1 MVRVRRCAS
10 LLGCGTMEY
19 PTVAPFEKSARTTSK
34 TSAREAE
41 RERRRELV
49 LTWNEITK
57 RTLPPTFERA
67 ANDWFQGVKPHL
79 AERTEAIYEVALR
92 CHLKPV
98 LGALLLCDIDASR
111 IASYQARRKAEKASA
126 RTLNKELQVLRQ
138 IFKRHKLWANLQGHV
153 KFEREH
159 SDISKALSRE
169 EEKNLLAACGSNAL
183 LNAVV
188 TLALNTA
195 LRKNEIRTL
204 RWSKIDFEKR
214 TVTVG
219 RSKTQAGT
227 GRVIPL
233 NQPAFDA
240 LVKWAGRLVESNADD
255 YVFPACE
262 AAGIEREHPDRER
275 IDPSRP
281 IKSWGSAWRAALKRA
296 KLQVRFHDLR
306 HTCITK
312 LAESQASERT
322 LMAIAGHVS
331 RTMIEHYSHIRMEA
345 KRAALDAIAAQSS
358 QTILGASVNQ
368 NVNQLP
374 AGDSKASAKS
384 LN

>member
-1 MVRVRRCAS
+1 MSLYKRGDVWWYKFRFAGQMVRESSKSAS
-10 LLGCGTMEY
+10 K
-19 PTVAPFEKSARTTSK
+19 TVAKD
-34 TSAREAE
+34 AE
-41 RERRRELV
+41 RIRRRELEES
-49 LTWNEITK
+49 WNQIK
-57 RTLPPTFERA
+57 RRTLPPTFERA
-67 ANDWFQGVKPHL
+67 GSAWLDAERPHL
-79 AERTEAIYEVALR
+79 AERTYEIYEVALR
-92 CHLKPV
+92 CHLKPA
-98 LGALLLCDIDASR
+98 LGSLLLCDIDASR

-138 IFKRHKLWANLQGHV
+138 VLRRHKLWANLQGDV

-159 SDISKALSRE
+159 NNIGKALSRE

-195 LRKNEIRTL
+195 LRKNEIRIL
-204 RWSKIDFEKR
+204 RWSQLDFEKR
-214 TVTVG
+214 TVAVG
-219 RSKTQAGT
+219 RAKTEGGS

-240 LVKWAGRLVESNADD
+240 LVKWAGRLVESKTED

-262 AAGIEREHPDRER
+262 AAGIERKHPDRER

-281 IKSWGSAWRAALKRA
+281 IRSWRSAWRAALKRSG
-296 KLQVRFHDLR
+296 LQIRFHDLR

-312 LAESQASERT
+312 LAESQASEQT
-322 LMAIAGHVS
+322 LMAISGHVS
-331 RTMIEHYSHIRMEA
+331 RRMIEHYSHIRMEA
-345 KRAALDAIAAQSS
+345 KRAALDAIAKPVSDGAVAQNW
-358 QTILGASVNQ
+358 A
-368 NVNQLP
+368 QLSTEDKT
-374 AGDSKASAKS
+374 ALANS